1 MIKEDHCLRVLIT
14 GISGLI
20 GTALKE
26 FLESQGHEVIGLSHK
41 NIQGYL
47 RWDPNKSIIP
57 IKDFEGIDAVINLAG
72 ETIAQYWTKAAKERI
87 YNSRIASTKLLV
99 QTILEAKNKPKIF
112 ISASACSIYKNNVN
126 IPATESSEPVSKL
139 NFLNS
144 VIHDW
149 EEATLPIDQTETRRI
164 TLRLGNVLSQKGG
177 ILSSMLPIF
186 KWGFGGYLGSGE
198 QLISWID
205 IDDVVRAI
213 YFCILNKGM
222 QGLVNIVSPN
232 VVSNREFS
240 KALGKVLKRPVWL
253 AVSGPL
259 LKLILGEELAQEV
272 ILRDVNVYPKKLL
285 DAGFEFKYSYIEESL
300 NHLLDFF

>member
-1 MIKEDHCLRVLIT
+1 MIKEAHCLRVLIT

-20 GTALKE
+20 GIALKE
-26 FLESQGHEVIGLSHK
+26 FLEAKGHEVIGLSHK
-41 NIQGYL
+41 STKGNL
-47 RWDPNKSIIP
+47 RWDPNKSIMP
-57 IKDFEGIDAVINLAG
+57 IKDFEGIDVVINLAG

-87 YNSRIASTKLLV
+87 YNSRIISTKLLV

-112 ISASACSIYKNNVN
+112 ISASACSIYQMNVN
-126 IPATESSEPVSKL
+126 IPATETSESVSKL

-149 EEATLPIDQTETRRI
+149 EEATWPIDQTETRRI